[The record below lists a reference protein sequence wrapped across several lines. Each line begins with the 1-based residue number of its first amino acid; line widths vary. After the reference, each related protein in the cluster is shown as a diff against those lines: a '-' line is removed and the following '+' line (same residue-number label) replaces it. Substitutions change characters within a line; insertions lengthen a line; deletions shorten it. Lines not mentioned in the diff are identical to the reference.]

1 MKHVK
6 DIMSSQV
13 ISVRPNDL
21 IGEVRSKFLST
32 GFHCLPVLDENAWP
46 VGVVSS
52 WDLVEEYQP
61 QESVSNAM
69 TDRVFTIGPSALVSE
84 AAEAM
89 RDNFI
94 HHLVVVDPEHTVVGI
109 VSSFDLL
116 ESLAKGE
123 L

>member
-1 MKHVK
+1 MKLVK
-6 DIMSSQV
+6 DMMTSQV

-21 IGEVRSKFLST
+21 IGDVRGTFLST
-32 GFHCLPVLDENAWP
+32 GVHCLPVLDDNACA

-69 TDRVFTIGPSALVSE
+69 TDHVFTIGPSASVNE
-84 AAEAM
+84 AAETM
-89 RDNFI
+89 RDNFV
-94 HHLVVVDPEHTVVGI
+94 HHLIVVDPEQTVIGI
-109 VSSFDLL
+109 LSSFDLL
-116 ESLAKGE
+116 ELLAKGE